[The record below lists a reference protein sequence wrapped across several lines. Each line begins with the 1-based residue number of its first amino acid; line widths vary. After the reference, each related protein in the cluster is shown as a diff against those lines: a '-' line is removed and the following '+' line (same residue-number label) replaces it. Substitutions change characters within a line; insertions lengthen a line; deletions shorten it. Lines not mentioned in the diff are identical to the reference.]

1 MLDDL
6 KISPRFFCFLRWVSN
21 FDFKQ
26 KWKKNKTNESS
37 QGLHQHDAIVHGL
50 AELRRKTRPF
60 HHRFTS
66 CLVCPETSVA
76 RDMLLIPGSST
87 WRFLLLREIFCY
99 TKHSGTIQQWLETLI
114 QNAKKLWMS
123 KLKPFIKTEKKD
135 ATKSRQLKNQKYV
148 FSHLSILGSQ
158 TASSIVEDLQY
169 HTADLIHKD
178 TKFIKTFFKQNM
190 KYT

>member
-1 MLDDL
+1 MISSKNGR
-6 KISPRFFCFLRWVSN
+6 KI
-21 FDFKQ
+21 KQ
-26 KWKKNKTNESS
+26 TNLPKASISMTQSS
-37 QGLHQHDAIVHGL
+37 MAL

-148 FSHLSILGSQ
+148 FSPFDLGITNRVFNCRRPPVPYCGPDSQRHKIYQDIFFNKIVNTCNTWIKSCCDSWIFKSLSCWP
-158 TASSIVEDLQY
+158 
-169 HTADLIHKD
+169 
-178 TKFIKTFFKQNM
+178 
-190 KYT
+190 